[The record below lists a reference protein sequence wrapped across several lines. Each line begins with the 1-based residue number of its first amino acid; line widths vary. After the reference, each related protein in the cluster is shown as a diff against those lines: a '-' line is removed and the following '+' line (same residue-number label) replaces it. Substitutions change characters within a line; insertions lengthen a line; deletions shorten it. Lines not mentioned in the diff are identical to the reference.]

1 MDSQLEITLDIDE
14 QQRLQH
20 VAVLRIYNYYRILL
34 SFLLL
39 FLFLQD
45 PAQRWVGTIDPELF
59 QVTILV
65 YLGVNIIVG
74 LASLIVRAVVF
85 SRTGPVFTLLTLD
98 VIALTLLMSASGGVG
113 SGLGYFLIFTVA
125 FGGGLIGGRISA
137 ALPAIAFI
145 LCIYGESYLF
155 FLNESDSQRFFQA
168 GLLGIVLFTANIL
181 FQYLS
186 KQLRERESEV
196 FSLEKLNQMVI
207 NRMRIGVM
215 VVSRKGRIHLINR
228 AAESLLAPPNQSV
241 STATKLPDQ
250 LNAQLELWNKNQGKH
265 QIGFKSYSSGPE
277 ILAQFSQVTNSADSD
292 YLIFLEDSTDIQ
304 QQAQQ
309 LKLAALG
316 RLSAIIA
323 HEVRN
328 PLGAISHA
336 AQLLGESTELDQG
349 DTRLIEIIQNHCLR
363 MNGVIENVLQMSR
376 RKSAEPQ
383 TIALNS
389 WLKHFVEE
397 FTSGSTEAVNIEVEV
412 LSDED
417 SIEIDPAHLS
427 QALSNLC
434 ENGLRYSLKNIGEAK
449 IKLLV
454 ATDLNTKTTYLDVI
468 DFGQGVDEEQVQN
481 LYEPFYTTEATG
493 TGLGLYLCKELCEAN
508 HARLRYHRTDAGGSC
523 FRISF
528 V

>member
-1 MDSQLEITLDIDE
+1 MDSQLEIALNIEE
-14 QQRLQH
+14 QQRLQR
-20 VAVLRIYNYYRILL
+20 VAVVRIYNYYRILL

-45 PAQRWVGTIDPELF
+45 PDQRWVGTIDPQMF
-59 QVTILV
+59 QVTILI
-65 YLGVNIIVG
+65 YLGANIIIG
-74 LASLIVRAVVF
+74 LASLFVSAELS
-85 SRTGPVFTLLTLD
+85 SRTGPVFTILALD
-98 VIALTLLMSASGGVG
+98 VIALTFLMSASGGVG
-113 SGLGYFLIFTVA
+113 SGLGNFLIFTVA
-125 FGGGLIGGRISA
+125 FAGGLISGRIST
-137 ALPAIAFI
+137 ALPAMAFI

-155 FLNESDSQRFFQA
+155 FLNASDSQRFFQV

-186 KQLRERESEV
+186 RQLRERESEV
-196 FSLEKLNQMVI
+196 FSLEKLNQTVI
-207 NRMRIGVM
+207 NRMRIGVV
-215 VVSRKGRIHLINR
+215 VVSREGQIRLINR
-228 AAESLLAPPNQSV
+228 AAESLLAPQNQSE
-241 STATKLPDQ
+241 SKITELP
-250 LNAQLELWNKNQGKH
+250 LHINTQLELWNKNPGK
-265 QIGFKSYSSGPE
+265 QLIAFKSYSSGPE
-277 ILAQFSQVTNSADSD
+277 ILTQFSQVTNSTESD
-292 YLIFLEDSTDIQ
+292 YLVFLEDSTDIQ

-336 AQLLGESTELDQG
+336 AQLLGESTKLDKG
-349 DTRLIEIIQNHCLR
+349 DMRLIEIIQNQSLR

-376 RKSAEPQ
+376 RKAAEPQ

-397 FTSGSTEAVNIEVEV
+397 FTSASTEAVKIEVEV
-412 LSDED
+412 VSDED

-454 ATDLNTKTTYLDVI
+454 ATDLNTKNTYLEVI

-481 LYEPFYTTEATG
+481 LFEPFYTTEATG

-508 HARLRYHRTDAGGSC
+508 HARLRYHRTEAGGGC